1 MMIQLV
7 DLDKQYATIKNE
19 ILAKIEEVIASKA
32 FIQGKYASEFGAVF
46 ASMHD
51 CAYGIGCSNGTS
63 AISLALE
70 AAGIGDGDEVITTT
84 HTFIATAEAICHV
97 GATPV
102 FVDID
107 PTTYTIDVTKLSACI
122 TGKTRAIVPV
132 HLYGHP
138 ADMDGIMSMA
148 LKYDL
153 KVIEDCAQAH
163 CATLN
168 GRSVG
173 SFGDAGTFSFYPGK
187 NLGAYGDAGA
197 IVTNSA
203 EMTEKTR
210 LLLDHGRDIKYL
222 HKIVGYNQRMDG
234 LQAGILLVKL
244 KYLKEWTR
252 KRQEHAACYT
262 DLLKGTAHLTLP
274 TVRPN
279 ASHVYHLYVIQCN
292 NRDKVM
298 EHLKN
303 KGIAA
308 SIHYPVPL
316 HLQPAFQYLGHR
328 KGDFPVTEH
337 AAERVLSLPMYPEL
351 SQEEIRFICSE
362 IKAVAR

>member
-1 MMIQLV
+1 MIPLV
-7 DLDKQYATIKNE
+7 DLDKQYASIKSE
-19 ILAKIEEVIASKA
+19 ISAKIEEVIASKA
-32 FIQGKYASEFGAVF
+32 FIQGKYAGEFGDRF
-46 ASMHD
+46 AAMHD
-51 CAYGIGCSNGTS
+51 CPFGIGCSNGTA
-63 AISLALE
+63 AIALALE
-70 AAGIGDGDEVITTT
+70 ALGVGRGDEVITTT

-107 PTTYTIDVTKLSACI
+107 PVTYTIDATKIAERI
-122 TGKTRAIVPV
+122 TARTKAIIPV

-138 ADMDGIMSMA
+138 ADMDRIMKLA
-148 LKYDL
+148 RERNL

-168 GRSVG
+168 GRPVG

-197 IVTNSA
+197 IVTKASETA
-203 EMTEKTR
+203 ERVR
-210 LLLDHGRDIKYL
+210 LLLDHGRDKKYV

-244 KYLKEWTR
+244 QYLREWTR
-252 KRQEHAACYT
+252 KRQEHAALYSAS
-262 DLLKGTAHLTLP
+262 LKDCADIVLP
-274 TVRPN
+274 SALHSV
-279 ASHVYHLYVIQCN
+279 SHVYHLYVIQCG
-292 NRDKVM
+292 NRDQAI
-298 EHLKN
+298 EHLKA

-316 HLQPAFQYLGHR
+316 HLQPAFGYLGYR
-328 KGDFPVTEH
+328 KGDFPVTERI
-337 AAERVLSLPMYPEL
+337 AERILSLPMYPEL
-351 SQEEIRFICSE
+351 LPEEIRYICSE